1 MSLLLHFS
9 DTHFGTEQPPVVA
22 ALLALAAARRPQAL
36 VFSGDITQRARGEE
50 FAAARRFCDQL
61 GALPLLVLPGN
72 HDIPLWNLPVRLFD
86 PYRGYRRAFENGLE
100 PVVETADLLLVGV
113 NTTRA
118 WRHKNGEVSRSQ
130 VDRVAVRLA
139 AAKPGQ
145 LRIVVTHQP
154 SQVSRPKDEHDRL
167 RGGAVALQAWS
178 QAGADLVLGGHI
190 HLPYVIDLH
199 AGAEPTPRRTW
210 CVQAG
215 TALSDRVRH
224 GTHNSVNLIHWEP
237 GSEAEA
243 GRRAAASRSCTVE
256 RCDYDAATGR
266 FETASRSAL
275 ALD

>member
-22 ALLALAAARRPQAL
+22 ALVELATARQPGAL
-36 VFSGDITQRARGEE
+36 VFSGDITQRAREAE

-61 GALPLLVLPGN
+61 GERPMLVLPGN
-72 HDIPLWNLPVRLFD
+72 HDIPLWNLAARFLD
-86 PYRGYRRAFENGLE
+86 PYAGFSRSFETGLE
-100 PVVETADLLLVGV
+100 PVVETAELLLVGV
-113 NTTRA
+113 NTTRR
-118 WRHKNGEVSRSQ
+118 WLHKDGAVSQ
-130 VDRVAVRLA
+130 AQIDRVAGRLS

-154 SQVSRPKDEHDRL
+154 SEVSRPKDLHDRL
-167 RGGAVALQAWS
+167 RGGERALQAWS
-178 QAGADLVLGGHI
+178 RAGADLVLGGHI

-199 AGAEPTPRRTW
+199 ARALATPRRTW

-224 GTHNSVNLIHWEP
+224 GTRNSVNLIHWDP
-237 GSEAEA
+237 
-243 GRRAAASRSCTVE
+243 AAAPRACSVE
-256 RCDYDAATGR
+256 RCDYDPATGR